1 MRLLFELAEELL
13 GFPRH
18 LSQHV
23 GGFVIARDSLE
34 ELVPIE
40 NASMPDRTVIQ
51 WYKDD
56 LDALG
61 LLKVDVLALGMLT
74 AIRRAI
80 DLISAWRYER
90 GGEPLTLAK
99 IPAEDPDVYDMLCRA
114 DSVGVF
120 QIESRAQM
128 NMLPRL
134 RPRCFYDLVIEV
146 AIVRPGPIQGDMVH
160 PYLRRRRGEEV
171 IDYPSEA
178 VKGVLERTLG
188 VPIFQEQVMQIA
200 IAAAGFS
207 PGEAD
212 QLRRAMAAWKRRGG
226 LGHFEERLIQGMRER
241 GYTEVFAQRVCA
253 QIQGFGEYGFP
264 ESHAASFA
272 LLVYVSAWLKCHEPA
287 AFTAALLNSQPM
299 GFYSPSQLVR
309 DAREH
314 GVEIRPVDVLT
325 SDWDCTLESTLAGSP
340 AIRLGLRLVHS
351 LTRAG
356 AERVVAVRERIGNLQ
371 DLVRHADL
379 DRGDLEALAAAGAC
393 ANLTGNRHQA
403 FWSVAGT
410 EVELP
415 LAPCAE
421 ESALPLLSV
430 PTEGQNLVADYRSIG
445 LTLGRHP
452 LALLRALF
460 SSREVFT
467 ASQLR
472 SLPHESPVSVAG
484 LVTMRQRPGTASGVT
499 FVTLEDDTG
508 YVNLIV
514 WKRIGAQYRRELLH
528 SRLLEAEGYLQREGA
543 VLHVIVD
550 RLYDRSPWL
559 GRLTTRSRDFR

>member
-1 MRLLFELAEELL
+1 
-13 GFPRH
+13 
-18 LSQHV
+18 
-23 GGFVIARDSLE
+23 
-34 ELVPIE
+34 
-40 NASMPDRTVIQ
+40 
-51 WYKDD
+51 
-56 LDALG
+56 
-61 LLKVDVLALGMLT
+61 
-74 AIRRAI
+74 
-80 DLISAWRYER
+80 
-90 GGEPLTLAK
+90 
-99 IPAEDPDVYDMLCRA
+99 
-114 DSVGVF
+114 
-120 QIESRAQM
+120 
-128 NMLPRL
+128 
-134 RPRCFYDLVIEV
+134 
-146 AIVRPGPIQGDMVH
+146 
-160 PYLRRRRGEEV
+160 
-171 IDYPSEA
+171 
-178 VKGVLERTLG
+178 
-188 VPIFQEQVMQIA
+188 
-200 IAAAGFS
+200 
-207 PGEAD
+207 
-212 QLRRAMAAWKRRGG
+212 
-226 LGHFEERLIQGMRER
+226 LIQGMRVR
-241 GYTEVFAQRVCA
+241 GYTETFAQRVFA

-314 GVEIRPVDVLT
+314 GVEVRAVDVLV
-325 SDWDCTLESTLAGSP
+325 SDWDCTLEATLTGRP

-356 AERVVAVRERIGNLQ
+356 ADRVVAVRDRIGSLQ
-371 DLVRHADL
+371 DLVRHAGL

-421 ESALPLLSV
+421 ETALPLLPV

-452 LALLRALF
+452 LALLRSLF
-460 SSREVFT
+460 SPREVCT
-467 ASQLR
+467 ASQLL
-472 SLPHESPVSVAG
+472 SLPHEGPVSVAG

-508 YVNLIV
+508 YINLIV
-514 WKRIGAQYRRELLH
+514 WKRIGEQYRRELLH
-528 SRLLEAEGYLQREGA
+528 SRLLEAEGYLQREGE
-543 VLHVIVD
+543 VLHVIVE

-559 GRLTTRSRDFR
+559 GRLMTRSRDFR